1 MQGEYTV
8 ARYTDPVCRLCRA
21 EGIKLFLKGDRCNS
35 NKCAIVRRA
44 YRPGQHGQA
53 RVKMSEYGL
62 RLREKQ
68 KVRRVYGVS
77 EKQFRMYYEKAA
89 HARGV
94 TGEVLLATLERRLDN
109 VVYRLGLAASR
120 PQARQF
126 VRHGFFE
133 VDGTRTDIP
142 SYIVKPGQ
150 VLKVVEK
157 KTNFFK
163 ARLEGVTAP
172 RVPAWLTFEAD
183 KLTGN
188 IGRLPAR
195 EEIDTPANEQY
206 IVEYYSR

>member
-1 MQGEYTV
+1 V

-35 NKCAIVRRA
+35 SKCSIVRRA
-44 YRPGQHGQA
+44 YRPGMHGQA
-53 RVKMSEYGL
+53 RQKLSEYAI

-68 KVRRVYGVS
+68 KVRRYYGVS

-89 HARGV
+89 NSRGV
-94 TGEVLLATLERRLDN
+94 TGEILLSLLERRLDN
-109 VVYRLGLAASR
+109 VVHRLGLAASR

-126 VRHGFFE
+126 VRHGMFE
-133 VDGTRTDIP
+133 VDGRKTDIP

-150 VLKVVEK
+150 TLKVVEK
-157 KTNFFK
+157 KVNFFK
-163 ARLEGVTAP
+163 ARLEGVTVA
-172 RVPAWLTFEAD
+172 RVPAWLTFETE
-183 KLTGN
+183 KLTGT

-195 EEIDTPANEQY
+195 EEIDTPANEQL

>member
-1 MQGEYTV
+1 M

-77 EKQFRMYYEKAA
+77 EKQFRMYYDKAA
-89 HARGV
+89 HGRGV

-126 VRHGFFE
+126 VRHGFVE
-133 VDGTRTDIP
+133 VNGVRTDIP
-142 SYIVKPGQ
+142 SFIVKPGQ
-150 VLKVVEK
+150 VIKVVEK
-157 KTNFFK
+157 KTAFFK

-172 RVPAWLTFEAD
+172 RVPAWLVFEAD

-188 IGRLPAR
+188 VTRLPAR